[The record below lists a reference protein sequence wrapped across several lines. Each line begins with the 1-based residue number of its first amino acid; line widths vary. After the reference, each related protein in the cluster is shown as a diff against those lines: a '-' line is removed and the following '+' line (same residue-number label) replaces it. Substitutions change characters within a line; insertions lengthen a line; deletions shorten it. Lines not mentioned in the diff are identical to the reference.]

1 MFASQLISQEIF
13 PLKRAD
19 SPETAL
25 MFFDDWQIKYL
36 PVVENGRVVGWL
48 SQEEASKTQ
57 LDKIDS
63 VLFPQN
69 PLFEVSEN
77 THVFDLLQKFNGL
90 VSDTLAIND
99 NDGKFV
105 GLISS
110 KEIGAAWHKT
120 SALMQPGSVLVLEV
134 PAIQYSLAELSRIS
148 ESNQVKILHLMIE
161 PAIEDPNRLFVSLK
175 FNRDDISFVISSY
188 ERFGY
193 PVLYTNAQFGDN
205 QSMQDRYKWLM
216 KFIQS

>member
-19 SPETAL
+19 SPDTAL

-36 PVVENGRVVGWL
+36 PVIENGKVLGWL
-48 SQEEASKTQ
+48 TQDEASKTQ
-57 LDKIDS
+57 SDKIENI
-63 VLFPQN
+63 LFPAN

-90 VSDTLAIND
+90 VSDTLVIND
-99 NDGKFV
+99 SEGKFL

-110 KEIGAAWHKT
+110 RELGASWHQS
-120 SALMQPGSVLVLEV
+120 SALMQAGSVLVLEV
-134 PAIQYSLAELSRIS
+134 PSIQYSLAELSRIS
-148 ESNQVKILHLMIE
+148 ESNQVKIIHVMIE
-161 PAIEDPNRLFVSLK
+161 PAHEDPNRLFVSLK
-175 FNRDDISFVISSY
+175 FNREDISFVISSY

-193 PVLYTNAQFGDN
+193 PVLYTNAGFGDLE
-205 QSMQDRYKWLM
+205 SMQDRYKWLM

>member
-36 PVVENGRVVGWL
+36 PVIENGKVLGWL
-48 SQEEASKTQ
+48 TQDEASKSQ
-57 LDKIDS
+57 LDKIES
-63 VLFPQN
+63 LLFPPN

-90 VSDTLAIND
+90 VSDTLVIND
-99 NDGKFV
+99 NEGKFL

-110 KEIGAAWHKT
+110 KELGASWHQS
-120 SALMQPGSVLVLEV
+120 SALMQSGSVLVLEV
-134 PAIQYSLAELSRIS
+134 PSIQYSLAELSRIS
-148 ESNQVKILHLMIE
+148 ESNQVKIIHVMIE
-161 PAIEDPNRLFVSLK
+161 PAKEDPNRLFVSLK
-175 FNRDDISFVISSY
+175 FNREDISFVISSY

-193 PVLYTNAQFGDN
+193 PVLYTNAGFGDHE
-205 QSMQDRYKWLM
+205 SMQDRYKWLM